1 MCNVAAANAAASFAR
16 RSIVKILKYFQA
28 SLSQVA
34 DIDEALK
41 ALIHLVEGKELMVQD
56 WNPDS
61 MWIRDF
67 EVLANLFGVPSVGAI
82 DVDRKMPEY
91 WGVGSSVKKNYNKSF
106 LIRYMTVLVQQRASL
121 LLHTSGE
128 IKNFLNDQVFANSS
142 GLGNIN
148 EGFVRAMKAIC
159 VGTDINTT
167 AFALECGIDVSLA
180 NSVAYLLAEDQK
192 RESATGEVRKKK
204 VSMMGLLQ
212 AMAPSTQVGW
222 MAERARSSRT
232 PRLMLGMISIAM
244 RKTEGLEID
253 ESIETIVSNYAV
265 LHFGGEEP
273 RASLY
278 SKRVT
283 IQNLIRFFTANS
295 PTAMK
300 KAALELVDPETKEPL
315 ISAQL
320 VELAILGAGFE
331 EDLNME
337 RVADCVVDV
346 FADVD
351 APGGAIEG
359 KKWLKGMI
367 QRALDPEDDPV
378 DNDAKTD
385 VSDTSSSVASSTN
398 TNVLGRNLMACG
410 EASIPSKLYVANRGL
425 LVLEGTASEVKR
437 QYRQYEQGNPQGLG

>member
-212 AMAPSTQVGW
+212 AMAPS
-222 MAERARSSRT
+222 
-232 PRLMLGMISIAM
+232 
-244 RKTEGLEID
+244 
-253 ESIETIVSNYAV
+253 
-265 LHFGGEEP
+265 
-273 RASLY
+273 
-278 SKRVT
+278 
-283 IQNLIRFFTANS
+283 
-295 PTAMK
+295 
-300 KAALELVDPETKEPL
+300 
-315 ISAQL
+315 
-320 VELAILGAGFE
+320 
-331 EDLNME
+331 
-337 RVADCVVDV
+337 
-346 FADVD
+346 
-351 APGGAIEG
+351 
-359 KKWLKGMI
+359 
-367 QRALDPEDDPV
+367 
-378 DNDAKTD
+378 
-385 VSDTSSSVASSTN
+385 
-398 TNVLGRNLMACG
+398 
-410 EASIPSKLYVANRGL
+410 
-425 LVLEGTASEVKR
+425 KR
-437 QYRQYEQGNPQGLG
+437 Q